1 MSQNRKKWILK
12 IFVAHKDFSGCSS
25 LEEAYRV
32 IQEEVGK
39 INTHGLQKDL
49 IEIELQDYQI
59 DRDISNPNNPTFQSA
74 ETLEKDALKAHAVFT
89 LVDGDISPRIEKWY
103 KKQIQTVKSENEHQQ
118 IPMPIFWNVADAE
131 SMRKCEE
138 FYRNDDRDFIYKYAT
153 LEGLRNIV
161 NNLLQDYTSRW
172 AKLISRDINVPTLE
186 SNRLKRNI
194 RRLIYS
200 FIFLVLAV
208 ILYLLWPRIQ
218 DMISQSPAS
227 DPTIALPSSHA
238 ADENREDINITEED
252 TESLQVPKPVVEP
265 KHHVSSKPEPSQPDI
280 RPVIKENGYR
290 LTGIDND
297 VVWSTTLMN
306 ALESSSEL
314 RKYTDK
320 EVKWNISI
328 SQDKIERGIDDGD
341 YFVDLIVSVK
351 ITNNI
356 TGATL
361 QQLPLFKNE
370 CIMSPISYEDAFR
383 EAFSEEFAKQI
394 VNGIINSINDE
405 K

>member
-74 ETLEKDALKAHAVFT
+74 ETLETDALKAHAVFT
-89 LVDGDISPRIEKWY
+89 LVDGDISPRIETWY

-131 SMRKCEE
+131 SMRNCEE
-138 FYRNDDRDFIYKYAT
+138 FYKNDDRDFIYKYAT

-227 DPTIALPSSHA
+227 DPTIELPSSHA

-252 TESLQVPKPVVEP
+252 TESFPVPKPVVEP
-265 KHHVSSKPEPSQPDI
+265 TPHISSKPEPSQPHI
-280 RPVIKENGYR
+280 RPVITENGYR

-297 VVWSTTLMN
+297 VAWSTTLMN
-306 ALESSSEL
+306 ALESSSDL
-314 RKYTDK
+314 RQYTDT

-328 SQDKIERGIDDGD
+328 SQNKIERGIVNGN
-341 YFVDLIVSVK
+341 YYVDLIVSVK

-370 CIMSPISYEDAFR
+370 RIHSSISYDYAFQY
-383 EAFSEEFAKQI
+383 AFSEEFAKQI
-394 VNGIINSINDE
+394 VSGIINSINDE